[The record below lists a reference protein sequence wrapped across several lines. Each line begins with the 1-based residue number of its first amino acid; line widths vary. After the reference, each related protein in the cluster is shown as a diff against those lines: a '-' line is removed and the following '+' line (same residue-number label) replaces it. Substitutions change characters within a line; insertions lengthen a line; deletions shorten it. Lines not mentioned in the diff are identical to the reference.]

1 LNVIEKMLPTKVA
14 VVVGLALC
22 VSLSCLPQASADG
35 MTGDILFAQYY
46 YPSLS
51 QPAYSS
57 SADLTVPET
66 VDNFDAGG
74 FFDLSAAANSITATF
89 ISGGQFGAAT
99 FNGIVITDTT
109 ASRFTSVTV
118 DPATNM
124 AGFTSSNVS
133 FTSDQISI
141 NWPGLSFTTSTVVE
155 LDVGTTSV
163 PEPAVIVSLLGMGL
177 LGASSVFLRQRRV
190 ALATQG

>member
-1 LNVIEKMLPTKVA
+1 
-14 VVVGLALC
+14 
-22 VSLSCLPQASADG
+22 
-35 MTGDILFAQYY
+35 
-46 YPSLS
+46 
-51 QPAYSS
+51 
-57 SADLTVPET
+57 
-66 VDNFDAGG
+66 
-74 FFDLSAAANSITATF
+74 
-89 ISGGQFGAAT
+89 
-99 FNGIVITDTT
+99 
-109 ASRFTSVTV
+109 
-118 DPATNM
+118 M